1 MDLFAPGVD
10 ITSDWDT
17 TDAEP
22 KTLSG
27 TSMAAPHVA
36 GAAARYLST
45 HRSAT
50 PTAVRSYLVH
60 AATAGIV
67 ADARNDSARLLY
79 LPG

>member
-1 MDLFAPGVD
+1 
-10 ITSDWDT
+10 
-17 TDAEP
+17 
-22 KTLSG
+22 
-27 TSMAAPHVA
+27 MAAPAVA

-67 ADARNDSARLLY
+67 ADAGNASARLLY